1 MVTPQDVPQLTAQ
14 PLWRQIADHLRQ
26 LILSGHYP
34 AGQPLPA
41 EERLAD
47 LYGVSRTAVRQGVK
61 TLVREGLL
69 TVRRPFGTIVR
80 DPHARPPAEPR
91 GLSIVDGRFM
101 DDDPRDWTEV
111 GAASFTRTDADVW
124 HAEVFGIRPGEPML
138 TRETLHQT
146 DTGRRS
152 VRLLMPFRVAAD
164 LSTPWQDDPHLPAA
178 LDLYTW
184 LHDNGHP
191 LTFTEQVRARMPV
204 GDEASAL
211 RMNPETPLLILTRT
225 ARTAQR
231 ALTVEETHTPAD
243 QSEPAY
249 PLLVTTPGRPKPA
262 RTSRTR

>member
-26 LILSGHYP
+26 QILSGQYP

-80 DPHARPPAEPR
+80 DLHARPPVQPR
-91 GLSIVDGRFM
+91 GLSIMDGRFR
-101 DDDPRDWTEV
+101 DNDPREWTDI
-111 GAASFTRTDADVW
+111 GTASFTRMDADVW
-124 HAEVFGIRPGEPML
+124 HAEVFGVEPGEPML
-138 TRETLHQT
+138 TRDTLHHS
-146 DTGRRS
+146 DAGRRS

-164 LSTPWQDDPHLPAA
+164 LATPWMDDPQLPAPV
-178 LDLYTW
+178 DVYTW
-184 LHDNGHP
+184 LHGNGHP
-191 LTFTEQVRARMPV
+191 LTFTEQIRARMPV

-211 RMNPETPLLILTRT
+211 RMTPETPLLILTRT
-225 ARTAQR
+225 ARTRDR
-231 ALTVEETHTPAD
+231 ALVLEETRTPAD

-249 PLLVTTPGRPKPA
+249 PVPVTTVRPA
-262 RTSRTR
+262 RKASTGRTR